1 MLKRGWHLAYIK
13 NLNRWGVTEDQDV
26 RSEFCRF
33 LSAEFAL
40 AKKCIPVGMSCGGL
54 HAVCFAAQYPELV
67 SALYLDAPVMNLL
80 SCPAGI
86 GVAGSDLMDEFI
98 NATGITLSALT
109 YYREH
114 PIDKMPVL
122 LKNNIPIVLIYGD
135 ADTVVPYCENGAVL
149 EEYYKKNGGV
159 ILSIGKAGCAHHPH
173 GLDDKD
179 HYTTARDLSILTAEA
194 MKNDRFLEIASTK
207 KYEIHVSDQAKTI
220 VNHNKMLNRH
230 NGCIGVK
237 TGYTKKCG
245 RCLVSSANNN
255 GIEVISVTL
264 DAPDDWRDHEKLFN
278 LAYSK
283 IERRTL

>member
-1 MLKRGWHLAYIK
+1 MKETLWYGFKRIDFTFEGREAILVLPENPTPNRNWLFKTEYFGAFPNFEIAMLKRGWHLAYIK
-13 NLNRWGVTEDQDV
+13 NITRWCLDEDIDLK
-26 RSEFCRF
+26 RRFAEYLKSEYF
-33 LSAEFAL
+33 LY
-40 AKKCIPVGMSCGGL
+40 KKCVPVGMSCGGL
-54 HAVCFAAQYPELV
+54 IACKYAAKHPDCV

-173 GLDDKD
+173 GLDDN
-179 HYTTARDLSILTAEA
+179 TPIIE
-194 MKNDRFLEIASTK
+194 FVE
-207 KYEIHVSDQAKTI
+207 
-220 VNHNKMLNRH
+220 NHSL
-230 NGCIGVK
+230 
-237 TGYTKKCG
+237 
-245 RCLVSSANNN
+245 
-255 GIEVISVTL
+255 
-264 DAPDDWRDHEKLFN
+264 
-278 LAYSK
+278 
-283 IERRTL
+283 